1 MNTNTLKKRFKR
13 SNNVVFRKIANEC
26 VLVPIH
32 KDAVDLEALFS
43 LNDTAA
49 RIWELFD
56 GKTMAGEIIN
66 TIAVEFSH
74 GKDEVE
80 TDVFELIGRL
90 EELHFIEENS

>member
-1 MNTNTLKKRFKR
+1 MEETILKKRFKR
-13 SNNVVFRKIANEC
+13 SNNVVFRKIANEF

-56 GKTMAGEIIN
+56 AHTMAGQIID
-66 TIAVEFSH
+66 TIALEFSREKEEVKDDVLEFI
-74 GKDEVE
+74 GK
-80 TDVFELIGRL
+80 LQ
-90 EELHFIEENS
+90 ELHFIEEIV